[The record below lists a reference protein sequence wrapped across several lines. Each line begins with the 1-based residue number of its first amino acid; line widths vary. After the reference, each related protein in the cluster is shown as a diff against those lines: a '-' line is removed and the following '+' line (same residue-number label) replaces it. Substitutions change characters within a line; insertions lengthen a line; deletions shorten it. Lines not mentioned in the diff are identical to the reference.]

1 MKDTVSI
8 IFGDSISYGL
18 YDKESLGWVNRTR
31 LNLNNTHYIFNL
43 AIPGQSSKDILI
55 KFEIELKNRY
65 NDFDNFK
72 LIFAFGI
79 KDALL
84 LNKDNNHINI
94 FKENVFKIIEI
105 SKKYTEDINFIGL
118 IKPDFN
124 IRREY
129 NLEYV
134 ITIDNTLPM
143 TDEVG
148 KVIDVDKIS
157 NANVGYLDFE
167 IKSLVDKKV
176 KYEIYLTNIDNED
189 AIQDK
194 FIKVYL
200 TDQKENNLLDF
211 EKSSVV
217 TYYDLKLADSDLSG
231 KRIYYDTLDA
241 NQIRKFRLRMWVAD
255 TYALNPNLKKFS
267 VKLNVKVR

>member
-18 YDKESLGWVNRTR
+18 YDKESLGWVNRVR

-55 KFEIELKNRY
+55 KFETELKNRY

-134 ITIDNTLPM
+134 ITIDNTLEEICKNNNLNYIKLM
-143 TDEVG
+143 DLINNDELTDG
-148 KVIDVDKIS
+148 LHPNSIGHKKIS
-157 NANVGYLDFE
+157 DRIFNS
-167 IKSLVDKKV
+167 I
-176 KYEIYLTNIDNED
+176 YE
-189 AIQDK
+189 
-194 FIKVYL
+194 V
-200 TDQKENNLLDF
+200 
-211 EKSSVV
+211 
-217 TYYDLKLADSDLSG
+217 
-231 KRIYYDTLDA
+231 
-241 NQIRKFRLRMWVAD
+241 
-255 TYALNPNLKKFS
+255 
-267 VKLNVKVR
+267 

>member
-1 MKDTVSI
+1 MRSSFKYLILVVI
-8 IFGDSISYGL
+8 IVAAVMILVFLNISKPT
-18 YDKESLGWVNRTR
+18 DKEKQKYIDVN
-31 LNLNNTHYIFNL
+31 FD
-43 AIPGQSSKDILI
+43 G
-55 KFEIELKNRY
+55 
-65 NDFDNFK
+65 ND
-72 LIFAFGI
+72 
-79 KDALL
+79 
-84 LNKDNNHINI
+84 
-94 FKENVFKIIEI
+94 
-105 SKKYTEDINFIGL
+105 
-118 IKPDFN
+118 
-124 IRREY
+124 
-129 NLEYV
+129 V